1 MRIDWHSEARQDLQ
15 EFDKRIQEHLMG
27 QVGAME
33 EAPLGD
39 DTSLLL
45 KQGLEIFRLKLKN
58 SRLDHRVFFDL
69 DGDRVIILGVEH
81 RDNAYTQESIEKIES
96 RK

>member
-15 EFDKRIQEHLMG
+15 EFDKRIQELLMER
-27 QVGAME
+27 VDAME

-39 DTSLLL
+39 NTSLLS

-58 SRLDHRVFFDL
+58 TRLDHRIFFDL
-69 DGDRVIILGVEH
+69 DGEGVVILDVEH
-81 RDNAYTQESIEKIES
+81 RDNAYTQESIKRTKS